1 MVLLG
6 WFALSIVVTT
16 LWGLAAAGTRHL
28 RSSSYHR
35 PEYRSGYRSDRVA
48 R

>member
-1 MVLLG
+1 MVLLV

-28 RSSSYHR
+28 RSSSYGSDHR
-35 PEYRSGYRSDRVA
+35 TAYRPDRVA

>member
-16 LWGLAAAGTRHL
+16 LWGLAATGTRHL
-28 RSSSYHR
+28 RSTSYH
-35 PEYRSGYRSDRVA
+35 SDRRSEYHSEHA